1 MTRLPGRPIRRVLAW
16 QLIATGALALLA
28 AWVSGTHGAWSAG
41 LGGLVSLIAS
51 LGFTGVAAVSPNGTA
66 GQALRGVLRA
76 EAMKIILIVVL
87 LWAVL
92 SIYKNVVSVAFI
104 GTFIVTSVL
113 FSLAAFISDE

>member
-1 MTRLPGRPIRRVLAW
+1 MTRLPGRQISRVLIW
-16 QLIATGALALLA
+16 QVIATGALALLA
-28 AWVSGTHGAWSAG
+28 AWVSGKHGAWSAG

-51 LGFTGVAAVSPNGTA
+51 LGFAGVAAVSPDGTA
-66 GQALRGVLRA
+66 GQALRGILRA

-92 SIYKNVVSVAFI
+92 SIYKNVVSVVFI